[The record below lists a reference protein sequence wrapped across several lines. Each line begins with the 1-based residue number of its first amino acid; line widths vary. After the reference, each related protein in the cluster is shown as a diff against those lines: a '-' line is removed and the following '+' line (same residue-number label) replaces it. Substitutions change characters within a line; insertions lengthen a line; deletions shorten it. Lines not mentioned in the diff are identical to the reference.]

1 MDAGTRFLIL
11 LLDGESYA
19 IPIARLLEITVAR
32 AIQRD
37 AKHSELFEGT
47 VEFRGAWIPVL
58 NIKKIFKLPGAPG
71 TTLLVVKSGK
81 GAIGILV
88 DAVTDILDTEQRPIP
103 LPTGVTKPG
112 LRYYSGILRHKE
124 KLVLLLNQDG
134 LLP

>member
-1 MDAGTRFLIL
+1 MDASTRFLIL

-37 AKHSELFEGT
+37 AKRSELFEGT
-47 VEFRGAWIPVL
+47 IEFRGAWIPVL
-58 NIKKIFKLPGAPG
+58 NIKKVFRLTGAPG

-81 GAIGILV
+81 GAVGILV
-88 DAVTDILDTEQRPIP
+88 DAVTDILDTAQKPIP
-103 LPTGVTKPG
+103 LPAGVVRPG
-112 LRYYSGILRHKE
+112 LRYYNGILRHKDT
-124 KLVLLLNQDG
+124 LVLLLNQDG

>member
-37 AKHSELFEGT
+37 PSLSEVFEGK
-47 VEFRGAWIPVL
+47 VDFRGAWIPVL
-58 NIKKIFKLPGAPG
+58 NIKKIFKLPGVTG

-81 GAIGILV
+81 SVLGILV
-88 DAVTDILDTEQRPIP
+88 DAVADILDTEQKPVP
-103 LPTGVTKPG
+103 LPKGVINPG
-112 LRYYSGILRHKE
+112 LRYYKGILRHKE

>member
-1 MDAGTRFLIL
+1 MDSGTRFLIL

-37 AKHSELFEGT
+37 PNRSEIFEGT
-47 VEFRGAWIPVL
+47 FDFRGARIPVL
-58 NIKKIFKLPGAPG
+58 SIKKIFKLPGPTG
-71 TTLLVVKSGK
+71 TTLLVVKNGK
-81 GAIGILV
+81 GVLGILV
-88 DAVTDILDTEQRPIP
+88 DAVTDILDTEQRPVP
-103 LPTGVTKPG
+103 VPKGVMNPG
-112 LRYYSGILRHKE
+112 QRYYAGILRHKE